1 MSYVLRMLLGSRS
14 RFRRAVTVASAPLLA
29 TALIAA
35 SPVTASANPPADA
48 YAGAQCPLARNTTY
62 DAGGAALHERWLRSA
77 TQDAGIDL
85 DAWNPRDGVQ
95 ANAIN
100 LERSYDLY
108 MKFQREHPELR
119 WSGMG
124 GLSGSDFGGGLLD
137 MDLASTVYHLQGVQP
152 FARQITSAVRDAAG
166 PAAVDQLPSGL
177 RALAYAPELTPANLD
192 HIISEILIMQKAI
205 FCDLMPMHQA
215 YVTEGLPAL
224 EEMNAAGVFPDEV
237 MSAWRAVASGD
248 PARAAAGNAV
258 LLQREQDDVIADR
271 WDGVRHFRDGLGE
284 ALTYASTVVGSPSVG
299 GVEPMRSYRPI
310 VFETQ
315 APDGRTAIVTVPLP
329 SWDWSVLD
337 ERWNYIEDE
346 LLPGYNAMA
355 DNHWDELYAQLS
367 VPQSVQMQQH
377 RPIANLVPIVPNAA
391 DTCRVELR

>member
-1 MSYVLRMLLGSRS
+1 MSLGVRS
-14 RFRRAVTVASAPLLA
+14 AFRRVLSLSTVPLLLV
-29 TALIAA
+29 AL
-35 SPVTASANPPADA
+35 VTASTGPATAEPTAGDF
-48 YAGAQCPLARNTTY
+48 AGAQCPHARNTTY
-62 DAGGAALHERWLRSA
+62 DAAGAALHERWLRAA

-152 FARQITSAVRDAAG
+152 FARQITAAVRDAAG
-166 PAAVDQLPSGL
+166 EAAVDQLPSGL
-177 RALAYAPELTPANLD
+177 RALAHAPELTPADLD
-192 HIISEILIMQKAI
+192 YIIGEILIMQKAI

-215 YVTEGLPAL
+215 YVTDGLPAL

-237 MSAWRAVASGD
+237 MAAWRNVASGD

-271 WDGVRHFRDGLGE
+271 WNGVRHFRDGLGE

-329 SWDWSVLD
+329 SWDWSVLK
-337 ERWNYIEDE
+337 ERWSYIEDE

-377 RPIANLVPIVPNAA
+377 RPITNLVPIVQNAA
-391 DTCRVELR
+391 DTFRVELQ